1 MKWAC
6 CSNISLESNERNL
19 QQAFLSQCFS
29 VWNCTFLGSRFRK
42 YLYIPSLFMSTTSQP
57 SVSRRKFLE
66 LTAKGAA
73 ASTVIGVPTIVP
85 ASVFGKNAP
94 SNKINI
100 GQIGCGRIGRDHDM
114 VGTMQHD
121 AARMIAVCDLDK
133 NRLVDGKK
141 LVESYYAKK
150 TGNANYVDA
159 KMYDDYREMLLNKD
173 IDAVIISTPDHWHS
187 QPAIEAALAGKDVYL
202 QKPTSLTIAEGR
214 MLSDI
219 IQKKGT
225 VLQVGTQQRSSPQ
238 FRIAAELVRN
248 GRIGKLHTVKVGLP
262 GDPSGPAAPAMP
274 VPAGFNY
281 DMWLGSTPEVP
292 YTEIGVHPQ
301 KGYGRPGWLRLE
313 QYGAGMITGWGQHHF
328 DSAAWG
334 MDTELTGPI
343 SVQAVAEFPKSGLWN
358 VHGDFMV
365 KAEYANGITMYTSG
379 GFPNG
384 IRYEGTEG
392 WIWVSRGDYVA
403 SASDPVSREKSSK
416 ALDASDPKIL
426 TSVIGENE
434 IHLYKSDEQH
444 GNWLECIKT
453 RKAPISPV
461 EIGHRAC
468 SVCLISHIA
477 MKLPRKLQWDP
488 KTERF
493 VNDKEANVMLSRSQR
508 KPYGT
513 TNIKM

>member
-1 MKWAC
+1 MK
-6 CSNISLESNERNL
+6 
-19 QQAFLSQCFS
+19 
-29 VWNCTFLGSRFRK
+29 
-42 YLYIPSLFMSTTSQP
+42 
-57 SVSRRKFLE
+57 RRKFLGQT
-66 LTAKGAA
+66 LTGVVGA
-73 ASTVIGVPTIVP
+73 IGVPTIVP

-114 VGTMQHD
+114 VGTLQHD
-121 AARMIAVCDLDK
+121 VARMIAVCDLDK
-133 NRLVDGKK
+133 NRLIDGKK
-141 LVESYYAKK
+141 LVEGYYAKK

-214 MLSDI
+214 MLSDVV
-219 IQKKGT
+219 QKKGT
-225 VLQVGTQQRSSPQ
+225 ILQVGTQQRSSPQ

-262 GDPSGPAAPAMP
+262 GDPSGPSAPTMP
-274 VPAGFNY
+274 VPKGFNY
-281 DMWLGSTPEVP
+281 DMWLGSTPEMP

-301 KGYGRPGWLRLE
+301 QGYGRPGWLRIE
-313 QYGAGMITGWGQHHF
+313 QFGAGMITGWGQHHF

-392 WIWVSRGDYVA
+392 WIFVSRGDYVA
-403 SASDPVSREKSSK
+403 SASDPVSRAKSSK

-434 IHLYKSDEQH
+434 IHLYKSEEQH

-468 SVCLISHIA
+468 SVCLVSHIA

-493 VNDKEANVMLSRSQR
+493 VNDSEANAMLSRPQR